1 MSIGGL
7 VCILRLFTTSRQWFR
22 SEADYF
28 YVVQSGS
35 FQVSKA
41 DTAQSANQPLGRPE
55 KEQFPTRMA
64 SAALG
69 TMEAGNVLNPC
80 LFLLKTL
87 NRFLFFSFLFF
98 LFLSRRRAAASG
110 SWPCCTSRRAPPLSR
125 PRRTP
130 WSGSPRGSSS
140 KSC

>member
-1 MSIGGL
+1 M
-7 VCILRLFTTSRQWFR
+7 
-22 SEADYF
+22 
-28 YVVQSGS
+28 VQSGS

-87 NRFLFFSFLFF
+87 NRFLFFSFLSLLVSQAGSSFGELALLYF
-98 LFLSRRRAAASG
+98 APRAATITATADAVVWVTARQQFKELLMKANEKETQENLKHVG
-110 SWPCCTSRRAPPLSR
+110 SEVYKRHSLLRI
-125 PRRTP
+125 
-130 WSGSPRGSSS
+130 
-140 KSC
+140 